1 MMPTHIIRAEQGRRI
16 MNRLTLRLVCM
27 GYVAIALAAPLRAG
41 AADAMW
47 VTNGGSSRIGQP
59 YAEVHCVVS
68 NINIP
73 PPPAPKKG
81 GQEPAKNG
89 TFDCTDAAGLKVT
102 MSTSNDL
109 IGNLSYEMMSK
120 TRAIMFAGNLKVGDK
135 CGIYVTPP
143 KGNPQ
148 KVWELDCTRKKAV

>member
-1 MMPTHIIRAEQGRRI
+1 MMPIHIIRAEQGKRI
-16 MNRLTLRLVCM
+16 MKRLTLRLVCM

-47 VTNGGSSRIGQP
+47 VTNGGSSPIGQP
-59 YAEVHCVVS
+59 WAEVHCVVS

-73 PPPAPKKG
+73 PPPALTKL
-81 GQEPAKNG
+81 GQEPAKDG

-102 MSTSNDL
+102 MSTANNL
-109 IGNLSYEMMSK
+109 KGNLSYEMRAK
-120 TRAIMFAGNLKVGDK
+120 TRSIMFAGNLKVGDK

-143 KGNPQ
+143 KGNPL
-148 KVWELDCTRKKAV
+148 KVWELDCTRK